1 MVAFSGGVDST
12 FLLAQACAVLGRDVV
27 AATSISAIHPPDE
40 IVEARRLAS
49 RLGVRHL
56 CLDPEA
62 LFDPVFVRN
71 DVDRC
76 YVCKRRLFSRL
87 RHLAAEQGIDHI
99 AHGANLDDNA
109 DYRPGHRAA
118 GELGILAPLVDAGL
132 HKDEIRRLSRQM
144 GLDTWNRPA
153 QACLAS
159 RIAYGIKINPQRL
172 GQIAAAEAELARLG
186 IDGGRVRCHGDM
198 ARIEVPPDAFGD
210 VIEARHHLVSSLKRI
225 GFLFVALDLEGY
237 VMGSLNR
244 GFDGQPSVKADPT
257 QA

>member
-12 FLLAQACAVLGRDVV
+12 FLLAQACAVLGRDAV

-40 IVEARRLAS
+40 IAAARRLAS

-56 CLDPEA
+56 CLDPGE
-62 LFDPVFVRN
+62 LFDPAFVRN

-76 YVCKRRLFSRL
+76 YVCKRRLFTRL
-87 RHLAAEQGIDHI
+87 RDSAAEQGIDHI
-99 AHGANLDDNA
+99 AHGATMDDNA

-118 GELGILAPLVDAGL
+118 RELGILAPLVEAGL

-144 GLDTWNRPA
+144 GLETWNRPA

-159 RIAYGIKINPQRL
+159 RIAYGVGINPRRL
-172 GQIAAAEAELARLG
+172 EQVAAAEAELVGLG
-186 IDGGRVRCHGDM
+186 IGGGRVRHHGDT
-198 ARIEVPPDAFGD
+198 ARIEVPPASFGLVLD
-210 VIEARHHLVSSLKRI
+210 GRDQLVSTFKRL

-244 GFDGQPSVKADPT
+244 AKTASRP
-257 QA
+257 